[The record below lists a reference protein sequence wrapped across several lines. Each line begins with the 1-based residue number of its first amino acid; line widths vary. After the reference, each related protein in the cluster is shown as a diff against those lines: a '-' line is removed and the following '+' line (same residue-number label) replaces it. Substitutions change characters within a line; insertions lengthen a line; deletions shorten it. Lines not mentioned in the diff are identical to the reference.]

1 MAEEV
6 EGAVGGPRADKC
18 ATMLVGSGALWCVLL
33 WDAVTLL
40 RVPLAARSL
49 ALLAPWFAI
58 MSVPRLRLGIG
69 GATDGEET

>member
-1 MAEEV
+1 
-6 EGAVGGPRADKC
+6 
-18 ATMLVGSGALWCVLL
+18 VLL

-58 MSVPRLRLGIG
+58 MSVPRLGIG
-69 GATDGEET
+69 DATDGEET

>member
-1 MAEEV
+1 
-6 EGAVGGPRADKC
+6 
-18 ATMLVGSGALWCVLL
+18 VLL

-49 ALLAPWFAI
+49 ALVAPFWFAI
-58 MSVPRLRLGIG
+58 MSAPRLGIG

>member
-49 ALLAPWFAI
+49 ALVAPFWFAI
-58 MSVPRLRLGIG
+58 MSVPRLGIG